1 MTPSDRV
8 TPLLD
13 CCGMIHCGASQNVQP
28 EVLSRH
34 GHPARQVTPDPE
46 RDAADATADGLSGC
60 GAFKS
65 SKTLLL
71 IAGTTGIFSAL
82 AHRAMDK
89 ASARLCVRLKAS
101 PSR

>member
-1 MTPSDRV
+1 M
-8 TPLLD
+8 
-13 CCGMIHCGASQNVQP
+13 
-28 EVLSRH
+28 
-34 GHPARQVTPDPE
+34 TPDPE

-60 GAFKS
+60 SAFES

-71 IAGTTGIFSAL
+71 IAGKTGISSAL

-89 ASARLCVRLKAS
+89 ASARLCVRLEVS